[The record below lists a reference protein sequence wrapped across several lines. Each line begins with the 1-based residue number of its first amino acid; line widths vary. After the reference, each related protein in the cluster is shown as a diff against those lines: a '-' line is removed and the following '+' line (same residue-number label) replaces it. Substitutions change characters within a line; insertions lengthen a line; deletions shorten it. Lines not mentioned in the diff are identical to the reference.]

1 MRLDAGGVM
10 TMFNL
15 IFIRH
20 DAGGRSI
27 RRSLHAPR
35 HFVALG
41 TLAVLAL
48 GGAATGG
55 YFAGRTTADTGSSS
69 GLQARLAEREA
80 ELAAVRQQASSE
92 VKAMTRRLAHLKSHV
107 TRLDALGRKL
117 IDVSNIDAE
126 EFDFDTAPGM
136 GGPESLAG
144 TRIDA
149 AELEGEVASLAR
161 VLDDRERQLSV
172 LDDVL
177 AERRLDAASTPA
189 GEPIV
194 EGWMSSSFGYR
205 EDPFT
210 GERAWHG
217 GVDFAGREGSP
228 VNAVGAGVVTYAG
241 ERWGYGNLVEITHGD
256 GYVTRYGHNA
266 RILVREGEVVRRGDQ
281 VAEMGSTGRST
292 GPHVHLEVI
301 KDGEPINPWKY
312 VQAKR

>member
-1 MRLDAGGVM
+1 
-10 TMFNL
+10 MFNL

-20 DAGGRSI
+20 DVHGRSV
-27 RRSLHAPR
+27 RRSLHAPW

-41 TLAVLAL
+41 TLAALTL
-48 GGAATGG
+48 GGAGATG
-55 YFAGRTTADTGSSS
+55 YFAGRTMAGTGTDAPAAV
-69 GLQARLAEREA
+69 LQARLAA
-80 ELAAVRQQASSE
+80 QQDELEAVRQQASSE
-92 VKAMTRRLAHLKSHV
+92 VNAMTRRLARLKSHV

-117 IDVSNIDAE
+117 IDVSNIDAA
-126 EFDFDTAPGM
+126 EFDFGSAPGL
-136 GGPESLAG
+136 GGPETTAG
-144 TRIDA
+144 EGLEA
-149 AELEGEVASLAR
+149 AELGDRVKSLAR

-194 EGWMSSSFGYR
+194 KGWMSSSYGYR

-241 ERWGYGNLVEITHGD
+241 ERWGYGNLVEVTHGD

-266 RILVREGEVVRRGDQ
+266 RILVKEGEVVRRGDQ
-281 VAEMGSTGRST
+281 LSEMGSTGRST
-292 GPHVHLEVI
+292 GPHVHLEVL
-301 KDGEPINPWKY
+301 KGGESVNPWKY
-312 VQAKR
+312 VQAER